1 MLLHEDM
8 KKKPFNLFMDP
19 IISFALKQTVHG
31 FCARRFSVKQKHIV
45 IQIKVVRFLNSNLK
59 INYDFAC

>member
-1 MLLHEDM
+1 MV
-8 KKKPFNLFMDP
+8 
-19 IISFALKQTVHG
+19 SVR
-31 FCARRFSVKQKHIV
+31 ARRFSVKQKHIV